1 MLKKAPVAL
10 DRRFWRAAN
19 RSGRASVTPGPFMR
33 KLCAF
38 VTILVVRLACGN
50 EGLGETSVVEKRY
63 SPRVEKLRRQVEGL
77 GVTLSWEGNQ
87 WVLCGRETE
96 RLGYSIKTEADALQF
111 ALDRARV
118 RRVSRDGR

>member
-1 MLKKAPVAL
+1 VLVGSPVLASRKPL
-10 DRRFWRAAN
+10 GPGERDS
-19 RSGRASVTPGPFMR
+19 RSIHAQIVRVR
-33 KLCAF
+33 HN
-38 VTILVVRLACGN
+38 LVVRLACGN
-50 EGLGETSVVEKRY
+50 EGLGETSVVEKRH